1 MFSDSDSAPIR
12 LSFQISISGLKHC
25 KNGEP
30 CSLSLLIVGN
40 KDCHEFSFSTV
51 RIVISVSNVKSL
63 VFVIVKMVKNYQM
76 VKNGEKCQKIKI
88 VNFFQ
93 NCPELSKIVKKL

>member
-25 KNGEP
+25 KNCEP

-51 RIVISVSNVKSL
+51 RIVIRVSN
-63 VFVIVKMVKNYQM
+63 VKMVKNYQM

-88 VNFFQ
+88 VKFFQ
-93 NCPELSKIVKKL
+93 NCPELSKIVKKNVKNY